1 VTAVSRASAS
11 GLPRARNGRATASA
25 VIGAA
30 AVAVVPLT
38 IAVSRYFTQVTLVRS
53 CASAIVAAALG
64 LSAILLAR
72 RGRETIQRTLGRSGG
87 GAAARAGRALG
98 VVALWIAGT
107 TGLALAFY
115 ALLTLF
121 AD

>member
-1 VTAVSRASAS
+1 VTAVSRASAN

-25 VIGAA
+25 VVGAA
-30 AVAVVPLT
+30 AVVVVPLT
-38 IAVSRYFTQVTLVRS
+38 IAASRYFTQVTLVRS
-53 CASAIVAAALG
+53 CASAIVAAGLG

-87 GAAARAGRALG
+87 GVATRAGRALG

-107 TGLALAFY
+107 TALALAFY